1 MRQRRTSSRLVLAIL
16 VILFGLPAAP
26 GPAFAATDDWDR
38 VRQLE
43 PNSRIVVRTLE
54 RGSVSGSL
62 VAAGPDDVT
71 VRAMGENHVFARD
84 KVLEV
89 LRVRTRSNVPL
100 VVAGV
105 AAGLAISSA
114 VVYGC
119 SQAGVCVDSTLF
131 LVVAPPFLLGAAAH
145 RAVRETVTTIYRQPA
160 VRSGDAASPEASASP
175 RGGPTDWESVRRFLP
190 PSLQGRR

>member
-1 MRQRRTSSRLVLAIL
+1 
-16 VILFGLPAAP
+16 
-26 GPAFAATDDWDR
+26 

-43 PNSRIVVRTLE
+43 PNSRVVVRTLE
-54 RGSVSGSL
+54 HGSVSGSL

-71 VRAMGENHVFARD
+71 VRAMGENQVFARD

-119 SQAGVCVDSTLF
+119 SQAGTACVGGGEAFLF
-131 LVVAPPFLLGAAAH
+131 LIVAPPFLLGGAAH
-145 RAVRETVTTIYRQPA
+145 RTVRETVTTIYRQPA
-160 VRSGDAASPEASASP
+160 VRSGDAAAPGASAPP
-175 RGGPTDWESVRRFLP
+175 RGGPTDWESIRKFLP

>member
-1 MRQRRTSSRLVLAIL
+1 M
-16 VILFGLPAAP
+16 
-26 GPAFAATDDWDR
+26 
-38 VRQLE
+38 RQLE

-54 RGSVSGSL
+54 RGSVSGRL

-71 VRAMGENHVFARD
+71 VRAMGENQIFARD
-84 KVLEV
+84 KVQEV
-89 LRVRTRSNVPL
+89 LRVRARSNVPL

-119 SQAGVCVDSTLF
+119 SQASACGGGTSF
-131 LVVAPPFLLGAAAH
+131 LIVAPPFLLGAAAH
-145 RAVRETVTTIYRQPA
+145 RAVRETATTIYRRPA
-160 VRSGDAASPEASASP
+160 VRSGDAAAPGAPASP
-175 RGGPTDWESVRRFLP
+175 QGGPADWESIRRFLP